1 MDVKTLEIERM
12 TGLPARFIVRYTRDG
27 KRYLDGLYDATAEEA
42 CESFRLMA
50 RELGWRV
57 EVESVTPRTGANVT
71 EIRKG
76 GARDDW

>member
-1 MDVKTLEIERM
+1 MVVKTLEIERM

-42 CESFRLMA
+42 RESFRLTA

-57 EVESVTPRTGANVT
+57 QILSVTPRTGANVI
-71 EIRKG
+71 EIREG
-76 GARDDW
+76 GVRDEQ